1 MSSSDQKQ
9 KSILSFFGGST
20 GESERKQ
27 PKTDDETPS
36 PSTGRKFQ
44 GQRLTTHSS
53 WLNFDKE
60 KIRMFCSLCLRAKMV
75 NAFTFGT
82 DNFRTSPITRHISGG
97 HHKAAICSS
106 QQAGNLKN
114 SIEKQLSDKEQAIV
128 SAMKCVYF
136 MIKQGYASSGY
147 GDFVDFMGYKNCPDI
162 DQLNCGDNATYTSVD
177 IAYEFQDSIAAVI
190 HSSNEKKLC

>member
-1 MSSSDQKQ
+1 M
-9 KSILSFFGGST
+9 ILSFFGGST
-20 GESERKQ
+20 RESEQKR
-27 PKTDDETPS
+27 PKTDDETPL
-36 PSTGRKFQ
+36 PSTGQKFQ
-44 GQRLTTHSS
+44 DKWLTTHLS

-60 KIRMFCSLCLRAKMV
+60 KNRMFCSLCIRAKKV

-82 DNFRTSPITRHISGG
+82 DNFRTSTITMHISGG
-97 HHKAAICSS
+97 DHKVTVCSS
-106 QQAGNLKN
+106 EQAGDIKI
-114 SIEKQLSDKEQAIV
+114 SIEKQLSDKEQAVV

-147 GDFVDFMGYKNCPDI
+147 GDFVDFMGCMNCPDI

-190 HSSNEKKLC
+190 C